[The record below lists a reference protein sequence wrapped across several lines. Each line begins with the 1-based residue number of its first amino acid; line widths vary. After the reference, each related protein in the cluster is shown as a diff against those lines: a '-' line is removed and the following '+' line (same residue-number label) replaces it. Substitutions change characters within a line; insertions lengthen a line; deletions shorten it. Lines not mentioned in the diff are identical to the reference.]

1 MIFDEDGDVS
11 GIKVLV
17 VDDEPNVTDT
27 YSIWLEENYDV
38 EAAYGGEEAL
48 EVLDETIDVV
58 LLDRRMPRMSGDEV
72 LEKIHE
78 IGLEPKV
85 IMVTA
90 VKPDFD
96 IIGMGCDDY
105 LVKPISK
112 HDLFDTINNVMRLG
126 EYSEE
131 LRRYYT
137 LVSKKAALES
147 EKTMG
152 DLDDNQEYQELK
164 REITELEDRI
174 KVASQTVDAEG
185 FISTTRNLM
194 KDRHSYSRG
203 STQ

>member
-27 YSIWLEENYDV
+27 YCIWLEDNYDV

-48 EVLDETIDVV
+48 EVLDDTVDVV
-58 LLDRRMPRMSGDEV
+58 LLDRRMPRMTGDDV
-72 LEKIHE
+72 LEE
-78 IGLEPKV
+78 IRESGLDPKV

-147 EKTMG
+147 EKPMG
-152 DLDDNQEYQELK
+152 DLDDNREYQELK
-164 REITELEDRI
+164 SEINELEDRI